1 MKSHRTQAGEA
12 VNFLTI
18 IALAIFTMGCGMQSW
33 NHPKGMADFEQDHQQ
48 CTQLAGQ
55 QAMDMDPHTGT
66 TVAQAVDD
74 CLERKGYVQLRGRR

>member
-1 MKSHRTQAGEA
+1 MKSHRTQAGED
-12 VNFLTI
+12 VNVLTI
-18 IALAIFTMGCGMQSW
+18 IALAIVVMGCGMQSW

-48 CTQLAGQ
+48 CTHLAGQ

-74 CLERKGYVQLRGRR
+74 CLQRKGYVQSRGRR